1 MKIKDSIIIAISKGR
16 ILEEGMQLLGKLGV
30 KINEDIS
37 ESRKLIYQ
45 TNNSNLKLV
54 ISESLGCPDIC
65 R

>member
-37 ESRKLIYQ
+37 E
-45 TNNSNLKLV
+45 
-54 ISESLGCPDIC
+54 
-65 R
+65 